1 MKQIFILFILISN
14 SLFAQTFSGKVIES
28 KSKLPIKFVNIG
40 IVDRNIGTTSDV
52 FGNYKIVIDSLFDN
66 YSLLFS
72 CIGYLPHKMKV
83 ADFKKL
89 TSWDIQLQ
97 KKTYELDEIVI
108 NPKKFK
114 QQILGIKSKSKRM
127 QAGFKDNKLGYE
139 LGLLLKVK
147 KSAFLEKVDI
157 SIAVCT
163 YDSIFYRLNIYRVR
177 DRMKFENVLQKPIYI
192 SLPKDKVKE
201 LISINL
207 KPHNIVIEGDFL
219 ITLEHVKN
227 LGPGNLF
234 FSVGLSKKT
243 YYRKTSQGIWEKV
256 PIGIGISVTAQVEK

>member
-1 MKQIFILFILISN
+1 MRKIFILFILTSS
-14 SLFAQTFSGKVIES
+14 SLFGQTYTGKVIES
-28 KSKLPIKFVNIG
+28 KNKLPIEFVNIG
-40 IVDRNIGTTSDV
+40 IVGKNIGTTSDM
-52 FGNYKIVIDSLFDN
+52 GGHYKIVIDSLFDN
-66 YSLLFS
+66 DSLLFS
-72 CIGYLPHKMKV
+72 CIGYLPYKIKV
-83 ADFKKL
+83 VNYKKL
-89 TSWDIQLQ
+89 DNWNIQLQ
-97 KKTYELDEIVI
+97 KKIYDLDEVVI

-177 DRMKFENVLQKPIYI
+177 DKMEFENILQKPIYI
-192 SLPKDKVKE
+192 SLPKEKVKE

-207 KPHNIVIEGDFL
+207 KPYNIVVEGDFL
-219 ITLEHVKN
+219 ITLEHVKD

-234 FSVGLSKKT
+234 FSIGMSKKT
-243 YYRKTSQGIWEKV
+243 YYRKTSQGVWDKV

>member
-1 MKQIFILFILISN
+1 MRLIFLFLIIISN
-14 SLFAQTFSGKVIES
+14 PIFGQTFSGKVIES
-28 KSKLPIKFVNIG
+28 KSKVPIEFVNIG
-40 IVDRNIGTTSDV
+40 IIGKNIGTTSDMK
-52 FGNYKIVIDSLFDN
+52 GNYKIVIDSLFDN
-66 YSLLFS
+66 DTLLFS

-83 ADFKKL
+83 EDFKKL
-89 TSWDIQLQ
+89 TNRDVQLK

-163 YDSIFYRLNIYRVR
+163 YDSIFYRLNVYRVR
-177 DRMKFENVLQKPIYI
+177 DKMKFENVLQKPIYI
-192 SLPKDKVKE
+192 SLPKEKVKE

-207 KPHNIVIEGDFL
+207 KPYNIVVEGDFL
-219 ITLEHVKN
+219 ITLEHVKD
-227 LGPGNLF
+227 LGEGNLF